1 MTWALWREQ
10 HAQHDE
16 LEDKLQKMRDELNT
30 MQTDGKQTN
39 KAADMAAVAP
49 TSEWT
54 VENVTTWVLEQGIG
68 YNVATTLAQ
77 GGVDGGVLLHI
88 DESDI
93 RDDFGISGPGAKK
106 LLEGVQKLR
115 SQCVSADTDSG
126 TRKWWWGGRKQNP
139 EGCNGAVGVPRMSF
153 HQYRALNRNAM
164 DAMVPALFGLAPRF
178 ALIIL
183 AVEFP
188 AHGQPNLNL
197 EEDGWMPLFWCLV
210 WPHCYIFAQADNI
223 CGGLPMMLRVG
234 ILCALLRQF
243 LQLVLSIGPVVSG
256 KKSLLSLLT
265 EHTGFYEEIG
275 SALLIFQCRI
285 VIYPYVP
292 GFICTAFFHL
302 VLNLGPLFMI
312 FHSFFMIHYHYS
324 RWSTP
329 PRRSTPRRS
338 ATKMLQGAE
347 VEKAA
352 AMQVKLDH
360 LMKGKA
366 LSFWPF
372 SWDLHAT
379 DTNAPILNGLAA
391 ILKEAPQLAINIH
404 GEQMAK
410 SDKKIAKDAKTG
422 KTFEACF
429 PGIENTV
436 RPDAVARARVLS
448 TLKALKDLG
457 CTNTMTVTHVFSTVK
472 QITFQVKGLPAANG
486 GANAAANGDTAAAKI
501 KAGVAGLGIGWKTR
515 GPDPSGSLVCF
526 KIMPRG
532 AAESSGLVQVARPY
546 KHASTFMCIDMCMRM
561 HLKDIQHQP
570 NTRACTN
577 KITQCQC

>member
-1 MTWALWREQ
+1 VPAE
-10 HAQHDE
+10 
-16 LEDKLQKMRDELNT
+16 
-30 MQTDGKQTN
+30 
-39 KAADMAAVAP
+39 
-49 TSEWT
+49 
-54 VENVTTWVLEQGIG
+54 
-68 YNVATTLAQ
+68 
-77 GGVDGGVLLHI
+77 
-88 DESDI
+88 
-93 RDDFGISGPGAKK
+93 AKK
-106 LLEGVQKLR
+106 KAEDAAAAAKKKEVAAKKA
-115 SQCVSADTDSG
+115 SA
-126 TRKWWWGGRKQNP
+126 
-139 EGCNGAVGVPRMSF
+139 
-153 HQYRALNRNAM
+153 
-164 DAMVPALFGLAPRF
+164 
-178 ALIIL
+178 
-183 AVEFP
+183 
-188 AHGQPNLNL
+188 
-197 EEDGWMPLFWCLV
+197 
-210 WPHCYIFAQADNI
+210 
-223 CGGLPMMLRVG
+223 
-234 ILCALLRQF
+234 
-243 LQLVLSIGPVVSG
+243 
-256 KKSLLSLLT
+256 
-265 EHTGFYEEIG
+265 
-275 SALLIFQCRI
+275 
-285 VIYPYVP
+285 
-292 GFICTAFFHL
+292 
-302 VLNLGPLFMI
+302 
-312 FHSFFMIHYHYS
+312 
-324 RWSTP
+324 
-329 PRRSTPRRS
+329 

-347 VEKAA
+347 AEKAA

-422 KTFEACF
+422 KTFAECF

-561 HLKDIQHQP
+561 HPKDIQHQP
-570 NTRACTN
+570 NTRACIN
-577 KITQCQC
+577 KITLCQC